1 MVAYSYY
8 YQDVIAPLSR
18 LNISIDTSVNGDGSD
33 RGVVT
38 GEGDGTVSLLSAG
51 YMCAKGWKMKR
62 YNPAGIPVKI
72 YEMPHQPDMFD
83 IRGGPNTGDH
93 VGKSQTHFPA
103 LRTFGLT

>member
-1 MVAYSYY
+1 MA
-8 YQDVIAPLSR
+8 DPLSR
-18 LNISIDTSVNGDGSD
+18 LNISIDTTVNGDGSD

-72 YEMPHQPDMFD
+72 YEMPHQPDMFGVRLAS
-83 IRGGPNTGDH
+83 IKYVPHG
-93 VGKSQTHFPA
+93 
-103 LRTFGLT
+103 